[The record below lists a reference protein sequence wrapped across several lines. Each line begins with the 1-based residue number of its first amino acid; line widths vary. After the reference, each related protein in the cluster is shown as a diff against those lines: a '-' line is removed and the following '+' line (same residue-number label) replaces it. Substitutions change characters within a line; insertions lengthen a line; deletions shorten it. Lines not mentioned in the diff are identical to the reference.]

1 MSIHNVGNHASIL
14 PSSPQPPEREAGPGG
29 PSHQASSL
37 PLQSLRRASGA
48 MANGLVGAMRQA
60 PALATAALLAVTSEV
75 LAFGAEAARGRP
87 GTPPSRGTPPAHAA
101 APRGAPPYRGAPPR
115 RTMALPSPETTGLQG
130 PALAGDALHTDP
142 GLVMAAVVGTAVGV
156 GALAVAG
163 TRAYKKWVAAPK
175 ATE

>member
-1 MSIHNVGNHASIL
+1 MSIHNVGNHPSIL
-14 PSSPQPPEREAGPGG
+14 PSSPQPPEREARHGG

-48 MANGLVGAMRQA
+48 MGGLVGAMRQA

-75 LAFGAEAARGRP
+75 LAFGAEAARVMP
-87 GTPPSRGTPPAHAA
+87 GTPPS
-101 APRGAPPYRGAPPR
+101 RGAPPR
-115 RTMALPSPETTGLQG
+115 RTMALPSSETTGLRG
-130 PALAGDALHTDP
+130 PALAGDAVHTDP
-142 GLVMAAVVGTAVGV
+142 GLVAAVVGTAVGV

-163 TRAYKKWVAAPK
+163 TAAYKKWATAPK